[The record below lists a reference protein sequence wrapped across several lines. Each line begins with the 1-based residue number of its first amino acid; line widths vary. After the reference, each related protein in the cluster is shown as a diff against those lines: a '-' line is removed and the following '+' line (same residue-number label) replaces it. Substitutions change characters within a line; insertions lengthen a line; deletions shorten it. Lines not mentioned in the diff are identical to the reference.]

1 MGKPERH
8 AVECDGD
15 EVRALVAQ
23 ARAKAN
29 RALRELA
36 RQRHPAIAS
45 AAGAPFPFAP
55 APGEPLREVPAAQF
69 HRPCMLALEALELTV
84 YGYCVHRTVG
94 WERRREAVFS
104 LRRPA
109 LWRRLVRAA
118 PLLALTVDAR
128 DGQAVLGFKPAPRPR
143 PRNRRRDL
151 IRLDP
156 DAQESL
162 VSVHREQIAAQ
173 SILKRFARWLR
184 RRRRN

>member
-15 EVRALVAQ
+15 EVCSLVAQ
-23 ARAKAN
+23 ARADAN

-36 RQRHPAIAS
+36 RQRHPAIAC
-45 AAGAPFPFAP
+45 AAGAPFSFAP
-55 APGEPLREVPAAQF
+55 APGEALREVPAAQF
-69 HRPCMLALEALELTV
+69 HRPCLLALEALELTV

-109 LWRRLVRAA
+109 LWRRLVCAA
-118 PLLALTVDAR
+118 PLLALTVDVR
-128 DGQAVLGFKPAPRPR
+128 DGQAALGFKPARRPR

-156 DAQESL
+156 DAQDSL
-162 VSVHREQIAAQ
+162 VRAHREQIAAQ